1 MGLME
6 PLGSAG
12 RKSPL
17 EKRRREEREGNFQ
30 DKFLDRLK
38 FFAEA
43 ISGSKKW
50 KWMFALFLTDV
61 TKDLPVM
68 QRAMPV

>member
-17 EKRRREEREGNFQ
+17 EKRRREEREGNIQ

-50 KWMFALFLTDV
+50 K
-61 TKDLPVM
+61 
-68 QRAMPV
+68 